1 MFQLRQKNITR
12 SYRKKITRKNQ
23 RSNTGTSPR
32 GRLRRL
38 FSRSLLNTESDD
50 NILMHQEQKSKSL
63 QKICALCRLPVRG
76 LVVSC
81 SRCGCGGH
89 VSCLRKWFE
98 SESSCPSGCDCRCSS
113 LISTEDSEE
122 KQQQKELTTNNEL
135 SEIENEDT
143 TTSDEEEVFDDDE
156 SARKVEYSVV
166 LGEGY
171 DGQEGDFL
179 DSYALKWGVGGV
191 DSEW

>member
-1 MFQLRQKNITR
+1 
-12 SYRKKITRKNQ
+12 
-23 RSNTGTSPR
+23 
-32 GRLRRL
+32 
-38 FSRSLLNTESDD
+38 
-50 NILMHQEQKSKSL
+50 MHQERKSKSL

-113 LISTEDSEE
+113 LISTDGLDSEE
-122 KQQQKELTTNNEL
+122 KKQQQKELTTNNES
-135 SEIENEDT
+135 SEGENEDT
-143 TTSDEEEVFDDDE
+143 TTSDEEEDFDDDDDDDDE
-156 SARKVEYSVV
+156 NARKVEYSVV
-166 LGEGY
+166 MGEGY

>member
-1 MFQLRQKNITR
+1 M
-12 SYRKKITRKNQ
+12 
-23 RSNTGTSPR
+23 
-32 GRLRRL
+32 
-38 FSRSLLNTESDD
+38 
-50 NILMHQEQKSKSL
+50 
-63 QKICALCRLPVRG
+63 
-76 LVVSC
+76 
-81 SRCGCGGH
+81 
-89 VSCLRKWFE
+89 
-98 SESSCPSGCDCRCSS
+98 
-113 LISTEDSEE
+113 ISTEDSEE